1 MNNIFAEL
9 ISIGDEI
16 LYGQTLDTNSH
27 WISAALDKIGIKVKR
42 KVTISDTEEAILE
55 AFKEADAHAD
65 IILIT
70 GGLGPT
76 KDDLTKPCLAKYFDS
91 DMYTNT
97 EVLRNLEARFAKR
110 GRTLNNLNKG
120 QAELPKKCE
129 VVENKY
135 GTAPGMWFNKNGKVF
150 VSMPGVP
157 KEMKYMMQDTV
168 LPRLKEQFEMPI
180 IIHQMVKTSG
190 IPESELA
197 EKLEAWEDNLP
208 QEIKLAYLPGLKQVK
223 LRLTAIGADKEKLQ
237 RLIDTAVAQLK
248 PLIER
253 YIFAT
258 EDVNHAEAI
267 GALLKERGLTIA
279 CAESC
284 TGGYLSKLITENA
297 GSSAY
302 FQGSI
307 IPYHNELKI
316 NVLGVKPQTIAQ
328 YGAVSKQ
335 TVQEMAENVRKLMRA
350 DIGLAT
356 SGIAGPSGGTKEKPV
371 GTVWIALADGENTQ
385 TKLYTF
391 PFDREGNIDIT
402 ANTVLNLLRE
412 TLSVK
417 K

>member
-258 EDVNHAEAI
+258 EDINHAEAI